1 MSFKNIVNNSLVN
14 LNNCEDEP
22 IHIPGSIQPHGFLI
36 SIDSKTNILSV
47 CSENVSEFV
56 GIPYEQMLGKKAA
69 TIFDQNFVNEISLFK
84 ESSNLVKTFN
94 YRINNIDFSINL
106 HSSNEQI
113 IIEGEPL
120 RHQFNENNDLYS
132 SSRQLLS
139 YIEGT
144 FTLKELADVV
154 AVAIKNITQY
164 DRVMVY
170 RFDDKYNGEVIAES
184 KESHLQSYLGLHY
197 PHTDIPVQ
205 ARELYIKNHLRII
218 GDVSYTPV
226 PLYKLNTDKS
236 DTLDLSLSVLRSVSP
251 IHIEYLKNMEV
262 GATLTISLI
271 HKGKLWGLI
280 TCHHYSPKFLSHE
293 IRSAVKLHGH
303 FITSQIDVRII
314 NEEFEIAT
322 KTNNALN
329 DLISKKIDAKRDSI
343 TDLLRNESI
352 LKLCNSVGFTAVVAN
367 KVYHYGTTPSD
378 ENCKRLAVFLSE
390 FTNEETLQTDSLVKI
405 STDLTFISNDFPGIN
420 FYSLKNDSDCLIWY
434 RSHTIK
440 EIHWAGNPDKAIEK
454 INDRLSPR
462 KSFALF
468 TESVKDSSR
477 MWLKSEINACNSFY
491 NYFQIHLRS
500 ILFNEEKEIQKKL
513 TEILEETNA
522 ELENINWISTH
533 DLQEPLRKI
542 RMMASVLVGGNEL
555 KVLPEDVQSKIVK
568 IQNSAE
574 RMQNLIV
581 DILKYTKTGSQN
593 SNFED
598 ISLNN
603 LFSELRE
610 ELDSTLID
618 YDTTLI
624 IEDLP
629 NIQGIPFLLKQLF
642 LNIINNSLKFRSLT
656 NNPLIKINDK
666 SSLSPNKYTIIEIE
680 DNGIGFDN
688 EYKDKIFKIFARLN
702 NKDTYEGSGIGL
714 ALCKKIMIKHN
725 GLITADGELGKGVK
739 ITLYFPAN

>member
-1 MSFKNIVNNSLVN
+1 
-14 LNNCEDEP
+14 
-22 IHIPGSIQPHGFLI
+22 
-36 SIDSKTNILSV
+36 
-47 CSENVSEFV
+47 
-56 GIPYEQMLGKKAA
+56 
-69 TIFDQNFVNEISLFK
+69 
-84 ESSNLVKTFN
+84 
-94 YRINNIDFSINL
+94 
-106 HSSNEQI
+106 
-113 IIEGEPL
+113 
-120 RHQFNENNDLYS
+120 
-132 SSRQLLS
+132 
-139 YIEGT
+139 
-144 FTLKELADVV
+144 
-154 AVAIKNITQY
+154 
-164 DRVMVY
+164 
-170 RFDDKYNGEVIAES
+170 
-184 KESHLQSYLGLHY
+184 
-197 PHTDIPVQ
+197 
-205 ARELYIKNHLRII
+205 
-218 GDVSYTPV
+218 
-226 PLYKLNTDKS
+226 
-236 DTLDLSLSVLRSVSP
+236 
-251 IHIEYLKNMEV
+251 
-262 GATLTISLI
+262 
-271 HKGKLWGLI
+271 
-280 TCHHYSPKFLSHE
+280 
-293 IRSAVKLHGH
+293 
-303 FITSQIDVRII
+303 
-314 NEEFEIAT
+314 
-322 KTNNALN
+322 
-329 DLISKKIDAKRDSI
+329 
-343 TDLLRNESI
+343 
-352 LKLCNSVGFTAVVAN
+352 
-367 KVYHYGTTPSD
+367 
-378 ENCKRLAVFLSE
+378 
-390 FTNEETLQTDSLVKI
+390 
-405 STDLTFISNDFPGIN
+405 
-420 FYSLKNDSDCLIWY
+420 
-434 RSHTIK
+434 
-440 EIHWAGNPDKAIEK
+440 
-454 INDRLSPR
+454 
-462 KSFALF
+462 
-468 TESVKDSSR
+468 

-500 ILFNEEKEIQKKL
+500 ILLNEEKEIQKKL

-603 LFSELRE
+603 LLSELRE

-642 LNIINNSLKFRSLT
+642 LNTINNSLKFRSQT
-656 NNPLIKINDK
+656 NKPLIRISDK

-739 ITLYFPAN
+739 ITLYFPVD